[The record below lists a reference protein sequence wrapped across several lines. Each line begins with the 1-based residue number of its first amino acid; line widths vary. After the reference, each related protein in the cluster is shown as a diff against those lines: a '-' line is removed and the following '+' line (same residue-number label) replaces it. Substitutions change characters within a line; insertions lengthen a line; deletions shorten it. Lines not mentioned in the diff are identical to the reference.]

1 MGRRVAAP
9 PNSRHLDLGPGHAL
23 DDERDRGDEERS
35 PSAPPK
41 PDYQTVERT
50 WLSPDDDDP
59 ERDEAAERARKA
71 VEPGRPG
78 E

>member
-1 MGRRVAAP
+1 MTDERKRPAA
-9 PNSRHLDLGPGHAL
+9 
-23 DDERDRGDEERS
+23 DDEDDDLAVDEQ
-35 PSAPPK
+35 PQK
-41 PDYQTVERT
+41 PQYQTLDRT

-71 VEPGRPG
+71 VEPGQPR

>member
-1 MGRRVAAP
+1 V
-9 PNSRHLDLGPGHAL
+9 
-23 DDERDRGDEERS
+23 DDERDRDDNTRS
-35 PSAPPK
+35 PSAPEK

-71 VEPGRPG
+71 VEPGRPR

>member
-1 MGRRVAAP
+1 V
-9 PNSRHLDLGPGHAL
+9 
-23 DDERDRGDEERS
+23 DDERDRDDNTRS
-35 PSAPPK
+35 PSAPQK

-71 VEPGRPG
+71 VEPGRPR